1 MSVYSGYDTDDLT
14 DRQNHYF
21 NILNKHVKGKGIT
34 MFALSFLK
42 HCVQQNHSYGQ
53 FDNYEGDCDYLI
65 RHRENSEKLGIVIE
79 DIYK

>member
-21 NILNKHVKGKGIT
+21 NILNKQAKGGGIT

-42 HCVQQNHSYGQ
+42 HCVRQNYSSSQ

-65 RHRENSEKLGIVIE
+65 
-79 DIYK
+79 

>member
-1 MSVYSGYDTDDLT
+1 MAIHSGYDTDDLT

-21 NILNKHVKGKGIT
+21 HILNNHVTGEGIN
-34 MFALSFLK
+34 MFAYGFLRY
-42 HCVQQNHSYGQ
+42 CVKQNYNLDL

-65 RHRENSEKLGIVIE
+65 RHRERSEKLGIVIE